1 MTSHATCRRSIPSW
15 TRWGSLLWLL
25 VWFPVYWH
33 AWGLANFLRLC
44 DLAVILTCAGLVVDS
59 PLLIS
64 SQAVSSLMVD
74 TAWALDVCSRI
85 FAGRHLIGGTEYFF
99 DARFPLWI
107 RLLSLYH
114 LILPAVLLW
123 ALYRIGYDRR
133 GLMLQSTIALLAFVL
148 SRLVDTKENLNFA
161 FSDPFFHHTWGPAP
175 VHIAVS
181 LLFLTVVA
189 YIPTH
194 ALLKRLFP
202 SPSRVLRI
210 HASD

>member
-1 MTSHATCRRSIPSW
+1 MTPHSTCKGSLYSW
-15 TRWGSLLWLL
+15 IRWGSLLWLL
-25 VWFPVYWH
+25 IWFPVYWH
-33 AWGLANFLRLC
+33 TWGPANFLRLC
-44 DLAVILTCAGLVVDS
+44 NVAVILTCAGLLVDN

-74 TAWALDVCSRI
+74 TAWVLDVCCRV
-85 FAGRHLIGGTEYFF
+85 FTGRHLIGGTEYFF
-99 DARFPLWI
+99 DVRFPLWI

-123 ALYRIGYDRR
+123 ALHRMGYDRR
-133 GLMLQSTIALLAFVL
+133 GWILQSAIALLVFVL
-148 SRLVDTKENLNFA
+148 SRFIDTKENLNFA
-161 FSDPFFHHTWGPAP
+161 FSDPFFHRTWGPAP
-175 VHIAVS
+175 VHIAIS
-181 LLFLTVVA
+181 LLFLIVVA

-202 SPSRVLRI
+202 SASRALRS

>member
-1 MTSHATCRRSIPSW
+1 MTSHSTFKGRIPYGI
-15 TRWGSLLWLL
+15 RWGSLLWLL

-33 AWGLANFLRLC
+33 TWGLANFLRLC
-44 DLAVILTCAGLVVDS
+44 NVAVILTCAGLLIDNC
-59 PLLIS
+59 LLLS

-74 TAWALDVCSRI
+74 TAWVLDVCCRI

-99 DARFPLWI
+99 DVRFPLWT

-114 LILPAVLLW
+114 LLLPAVLLW
-123 ALYRIGYDRR
+123 ALHRMGYDRR
-133 GLMLQSTIALLAFVL
+133 GLALQSTIALLAFVL
-148 SRLVDTKENLNFA
+148 SRFIDIKENLNFA

-181 LLFLTVVA
+181 LLFLIVVA

-194 ALLKRLFP
+194 GLLERLFP
-202 SPSRVLRI
+202 SPSRVLKR